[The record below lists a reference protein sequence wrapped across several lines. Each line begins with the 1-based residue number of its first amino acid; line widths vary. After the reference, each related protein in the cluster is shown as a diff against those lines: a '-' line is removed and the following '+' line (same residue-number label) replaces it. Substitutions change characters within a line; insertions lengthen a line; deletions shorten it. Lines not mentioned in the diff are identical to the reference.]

1 MKFVSITPKNI
12 DKYETIVET
21 DKKPSLVKLYSPNCG
36 HCIAMQSAWD
46 KLNNHKDLKDMDIT
60 IVEVRNDALESI
72 EHPTTKNIEGFP
84 TIRLVVDSKIKK
96 EYDGDRSTD
105 DMVKFIKENV
115 GYSHKGGKYMHSTHK
130 LKHKRMRSTRM
141 RKRSTRKRSTR
152 MRSTRKRSKRK
163 HSTQK

>member
-115 GYSHKGGKYMHSTHK
+115 GYSHKGGKHMHSTRMHSTRMRSTRK
-130 LKHKRMRSTRM
+130 LKHKRMRSTRKH
-141 RKRSTRKRSTR
+141 KRSTRKRSTR
-152 MRSTRKRSKRK
+152 KHRTRK
-163 HSTQK
+163 